1 MWNKFLHNPFHIVK
15 DYELRKLLWQSGSG
29 TAVCKKYLK
38 FRDTAPEKLTFPET
52 QVDEP
57 IWLFWNTGLEQAPEI
72 VKTCYQSIKK
82 YAGRQVVLLTEN
94 NVQNYINMPDYLNV
108 EHYYKK
114 TVRISLYT
122 AVAAVINLV
131 LNYIFIPYFGY
142 VAAAYTTIVS
152 YVVALILH
160 TSYAKKLRPEI
171 YPIKTFFVALMHI
184 SLFTVA
190 FYVLK
195 DQAVMRWALM
205 IVYFFAMLF
214 KERNRIVE
222 FFPQLKRK
230 R

>member
-1 MWNKFLHNPFHIVK
+1 MWCMYLLPFFK
-15 DYELRKLLWQSGSG
+15 DERYITKDG
-29 TAVCKKYLK
+29 K
-38 FRDTAPEKLTFPET
+38 P
-52 QVDEP
+52 
-57 IWLFWNTGLEQAPEI
+57 LF
-72 VKTCYQSIKK
+72 VFY
-82 YAGRQVVLLTEN
+82 R
-94 NVQNYINMPDYLNV
+94 PD
-108 EHYYKK
+108 
-114 TVRISLYT
+114 
-122 AVAAVINLV
+122 
-131 LNYIFIPYFGY
+131 
-142 VAAAYTTIVS
+142 TTIVS

>member
-1 MWNKFLHNPFHIVK
+1 MG
-15 DYELRKLLWQSGSG
+15 LLLFY
-29 TAVCKKYLK
+29 K
-38 FRDTAPEKLTFPET
+38 EKSE
-52 QVDEP
+52 
-57 IWLFWNTGLEQAPEI
+57 
-72 VKTCYQSIKK
+72 
-82 YAGRQVVLLTEN
+82 EN
-94 NVQNYINMPDYLNV
+94 
-108 EHYYKK
+108 
-114 TVRISLYT
+114 
-122 AVAAVINLV
+122 
-131 LNYIFIPYFGY
+131 FGY